1 MSGRKLPKEA
11 RNNSFLGT
19 FVSWFR
25 DAFPVVNGGTSN
37 YLNDGKNNVEGKLFD
52 ESPEIV
58 LQKALENYI
67 CWRKEHLVF
76 IFVLATRALGWN
88 TRLIY
93 NIETLPIKPEKTNSI
108 DQTQDKSTIVHDKNM
123 FDTKKHQI
131 LYNIGNECDSS
142 ENHATK
148 IFLNTKKDKKDH
160 KMSKCI
166 SIPQV
171 DGANDKNENT
181 CSRKRSYNN
190 KSQVT
195 CSSKENTNTNK
206 GKNIFL

>member
-1 MSGRKLPKEA
+1 MKEA

-25 DAFPVVNGGTSN
+25 DAFPVVNGGNSN
-37 YLNDGKNNVEGKLFD
+37 YHKDGKNNVEGKLFD

-93 NIETLPIKPEKTNSI
+93 NLETIPIKPEKTKST
-108 DQTQDKSTIVHDKNM
+108 DQTQCKSTTVHDKNI
-123 FDTKKHQI
+123 FDTKKHQ
-131 LYNIGNECDSS
+131 
-142 ENHATK
+142 
-148 IFLNTKKDKKDH
+148 KDH

-171 DGANDKNENT
+171 DGANDNNEKT

-190 KSQVT
+190 KSQET